1 MPAKSLKEWEEELRE
16 VVPDLGDLLNHYD
29 FGIRILRHLDEPQ
42 QLLQILLEE
51 YERYLEALG
60 NTPLLPEEGEEVLEE
75 EKKRLR
81 ALLMFA
87 AYAVEA
93 KSLAELNEQRRRQ
106 NEELE
111 RLNSR
116 LQKILDTAPV
126 GILVL
131 TSDGRVEEINRVA
144 AELLGLR
151 PEEVRGRPYG
161 EVLPSPEGL
170 SEVFASEEEGA
181 REVTVQRDGRS
192 SVFLVNLGMFRGEGG
207 KVEGKVVVITD
218 LTSQRELE
226 QEKVRL
232 EAVTQTVRALNHEI
246 NNPLAIICGKVEL
259 LLMKGGL
266 SEDVRKDLETVE
278 RAARRIGYIVSKL
291 MKVTRIATTE
301 LVEGFPMVDVE
312 RSTAEGD
319 GG

>member
-1 MPAKSLKEWEEELRE
+1 MPAKSLKEWEEELRK
-16 VVPDLGDLLNHYD
+16 VVPDLDDLLNHYD
-29 FGIRILRHLDEPQ
+29 FGIRVLRHLDEPQ
-42 QLLQILLEE
+42 QLLQIILEE
-51 YERYLEALG
+51 YERHLEALG
-60 NTPLLPEEGEEVLEE
+60 NTPLVPEEGEEVLEE

-87 AYAVEA
+87 TYAAEA
-93 KSLAELNEQRRRQ
+93 KSLAELNEQRRKQ
-106 NEELE
+106 NEELR

-131 TSDGRVEEINRVA
+131 SSDGRVEEINKVA
-144 AELLGLR
+144 AGLFGRR
-151 PEEVRGRPYG
+151 PKEVRGRPYG
-161 EVLPSPEGL
+161 EVLGGL
-170 SEVFASEEEGA
+170 SEVFASEEGA
-181 REVTVQRDGRS
+181 REVAVQCDGRS
-192 SVFLVNLGMFRGEGG
+192 SVFLVNLGMLRGEGG
-207 KVEGKVVVITD
+207 KVVVIAD
-218 LTSQRELE
+218 LTSQRRLE

-259 LLMKGGL
+259 LLMRGEL
-266 SEDVRKDLETVE
+266 SEEVRKDLEAVE

-291 MKVTRIATTE
+291 MKITKIATTE

-319 GG
+319 EG

>member
-1 MPAKSLKEWEEELRE
+1 MPAKSLKEWEEELHK
-16 VVPDLGDLLNHYD
+16 VVPDLDDLLNHYD
-29 FGIRILRHLDEPQ
+29 FGIRVLRHLDEPQ
-42 QLLQILLEE
+42 QLLQIILEE
-51 YERYLEALG
+51 YERHLEALG
-60 NTPLLPEEGEEVLEE
+60 NTPLVPEEGEEVLEE

-87 AYAVEA
+87 TYAAEA
-93 KSLAELNEQRRRQ
+93 KSLAEINEQRRRQ
-106 NEELE
+106 NEEL
-111 RLNSR
+111 RCLNSR

-131 TSDGRVEEINRVA
+131 SSDGRVEEINKVA
-144 AELLGLR
+144 AELFGRR

-161 EVLPSPEGL
+161 EVLGGL

-181 REVTVQRDGRS
+181 REVAVQCDGRS
-192 SVFLVNLGMFRGEGG
+192 SVFLVNLGMLRGEG
-207 KVEGKVVVITD
+207 GKVVVITD
-218 LTSQRELE
+218 LTSQRRLE

-259 LLMKGGL
+259 LLMRGKL
-266 SEDVRKDLETVE
+266 SEEVREDLEAVE
-278 RAARRIGYIVSKL
+278 RAARRISYIVSKL
-291 MKVTRIATTE
+291 TKVTRVTTTE